1 MSKYK
6 DVVLVLGDIKEETD
20 TDLNKKFMLKGVLRK
35 QRTSVQLTEMKEA
48 DCFTLEKIM
57 SEKRITGP
65 ENMFGVY
72 VFTFSF
78 LLHPG
83 PNSKDEKICM
93 KMQM

>member
-1 MSKYK
+1 M
-6 DVVLVLGDIKEETD
+6 GND
-20 TDLNKKFMLKGVLRK
+20 TTLNKKFMLKYILREW
-35 QRTSVQLTEMKEA
+35 RTSVQLAEMRKA
-48 DCFTLEKIM
+48 DYFTVEKTM

-83 PNSKDEKICM
+83 PNSKNEKYARKCKCDSAFIRVM
-93 KMQM
+93 FDG